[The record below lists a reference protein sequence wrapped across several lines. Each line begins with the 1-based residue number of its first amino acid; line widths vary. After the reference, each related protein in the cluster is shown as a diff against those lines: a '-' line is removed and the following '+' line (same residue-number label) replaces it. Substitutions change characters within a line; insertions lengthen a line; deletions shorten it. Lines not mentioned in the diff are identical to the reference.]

1 MLSVL
6 TAVSNLEEA
15 CFLTTRLVCCFF
27 ISTGVVNTED
37 FHYLSHFFPLGEW
50 VYFFLL
56 VTLTGNLW
64 SSTSI

>member
-15 CFLTTRLVCCFF
+15 GFLTTRLMCCFF
-27 ISTGVVNTED
+27 YKYVSVNTED

-50 VYFFLL
+50 VYPFLL
-56 VTLTGNLW
+56 VILTGNLW
-64 SSTSI
+64 SLTSI